1 MYVLSLK
8 NTCVIFKDEIV
19 CHSLSRVN
27 YIFIIIKLFIII
39 EGTNLYAH
47 AQRFVLSILTT
58 RGSNFAFDVV

>member
-27 YIFIIIKLFIII
+27 YIFIIIKLLII